1 MKSFHS
7 TVLCEPDLT
16 IWVNRRVSQWL
27 YTVFFVLS
35 FRNMAFSREKNS
47 GHKNCANKSTTYR
60 RFLRASEIFGVRFRG
75 NSVILKGTAAVDSGV
90 FHLHALGIITFHP
103 SRGNCLLIEVIR
115 AIKSAWG
122 RNLEWDRRQR
132 KSYEQKFERRTRKEL
147 NLFLI
152 FNCAVII

>member
-16 IWVNRRVSQWL
+16 TWVNLRVSQWL
-27 YTVFFVLS
+27 YTVLFMLS
-35 FRNMAFSREKNS
+35 FRSMTFSREKNS
-47 GHKNCANKSTTYR
+47 GHRNCANKSTTYR
-60 RFLRASEIFGVRFRG
+60 RFLHATEIFGVQFRG
-75 NSVILKGTAAVDSGV
+75 ISVILKGAAAVGSGV
-90 FHLHALGIITFHP
+90 FNLHALGIITFHP

-132 KSYEQKFERRTRKEL
+132 KSYEQKFERRARKEL